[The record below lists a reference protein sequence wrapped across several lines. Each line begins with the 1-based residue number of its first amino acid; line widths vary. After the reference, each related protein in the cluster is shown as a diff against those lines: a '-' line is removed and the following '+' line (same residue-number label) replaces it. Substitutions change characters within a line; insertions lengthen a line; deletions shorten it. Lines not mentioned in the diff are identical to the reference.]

1 MSLLT
6 LNGRL
11 RPAVIVLAFALL
23 LALPSIL
30 NGKPFLFYDSTHYY
44 DVGKLIS
51 SKVLPAPLPGTE
63 AGGGAADP
71 APGAA
76 ATPAD
81 ATGGLSSI
89 AGGRSPIYSVLVY
102 VLSSLFTAYG
112 VVAFQCVLVAW
123 VLQRFFR
130 LLAPAA
136 STLSQ
141 TIAVAALAFLTP
153 LGFHTAF
160 LMPDIFAGIFVVAAL
175 ILILDRDLGWKDML
189 LLTALLAFSAT
200 MHATILALGLV
211 LAVLALACRFVPAF
225 RSGVNPKAAG
235 AIAAALLVC
244 AAFGAI
250 YKKGAELVTGH
261 TLHNAP
267 YLAGRVIAD
276 GPGAR
281 YLETHCDED
290 RFAICQFQ
298 GTRFQDH
305 NDFLWGS
312 YGAAENWVEA
322 DPEVKL
328 AVQEEEKAFVIAVV
342 SAYPWQQL
350 QAAFRHTVTQL
361 SFFGIRETINGAE
374 DMMALPAFSG
384 NELMTHVPNLEGCAT
399 GTRCQ
404 AQNPLR
410 QAWGSL
416 VYACL
421 LATLAAITVL
431 VAIRLPRIFAQAAP
445 VELGSQKILIA
456 GVIVLAVLL
465 ANAAVCGSLSGPHDR
480 YQARVAW
487 IAFLVLSTGIL
498 YWKSVRPDETA
509 A

>member
-11 RPAVIVLAFALL
+11 RTPLVVLMFALL

-44 DVGKLIS
+44 DVGRLIA
-51 SKVLPAPLPGTE
+51 SKVLPSQLPGDDAAE
-63 AGGGAADP
+63 VPADP
-71 APGAA
+71 TPDTTAAPE
-76 ATPAD
+76 D
-81 ATGGLSSI
+81 ARGGLSSI
-89 AGGRSPIYSVLVY
+89 AGGRSPSYSLLVY
-102 VLSSLFTAYG
+102 LMSSLFSAYG
-112 VVAFQCVLVAW
+112 VVAVQSVLAAW
-123 VLQRFFR
+123 VIFGFFR
-130 LLAPAA
+130 LVAPAS
-136 STLSQ
+136 STLNQ
-141 TIAVAALAFLTP
+141 TIAVGALAFLTP

-160 LMPDIFAGIFVVAAL
+160 VMPDIFAGIFVVAAL
-175 ILILDRDLGWKDML
+175 ILILDRELAWKKML

-200 MHATILALGLV
+200 MHATIIALGLV
-211 LAVLALACRFVPAF
+211 LIVLVLASRFVPAF
-225 RSGVNPKAAG
+225 RSGVNQKAAG
-235 AIAAALLVC
+235 AIAAALILC
-244 AAFGAI
+244 LGFGAI
-250 YKKGAELVTGH
+250 YKKGAELITGN
-261 TLHNAP
+261 TIRNAP

-281 YLETHCDED
+281 YLETHCDEG

-298 GTRFQDH
+298 GTRFLDH

-312 YGAAENWVEA
+312 HGAAENWVES
-322 DPEVKL
+322 DPDLKL

-350 QAAFRHTVTQL
+350 QATLQNTATQL
-361 SFFGIRETINGAE
+361 IFVGIRETIHGAE
-374 DMMALPAFSG
+374 DIMVSPAFMD

-404 AQNPLR
+404 AHTPLR
-410 QAWGSL
+410 EAWGSL
-416 VYACL
+416 VYTCL
-421 LATLAAITVL
+421 LVTLAAL
-431 VAIRLPRIFAQAAP
+431 VTLTAIRLPRIFSPMAP
-445 VELGSQKILIA
+445 VETGVQKLLIA
-456 GVIVLAVLL
+456 GVFVLVVLL

-498 YWKSVRPDETA
+498 YWKSVKPHETA